1 VTNEPNLAQSPDAG
15 VLHFDVSTGLKRVIG
30 RDLITDDEV
39 AIFELVKNSFD
50 AGAKRVQL
58 RFDGDQLWIVDDGD
72 GMSLKD
78 LTDKWLF
85 VAYSSKNEKNRDFR
99 ERISERKHFAGSKG
113 IGRFSA
119 DRLGSSLVLQSRQR
133 VNAGEGVHQISVN
146 WDDFEADAK
155 QSFETVDIAYTR
167 LDDFTLPIDI
177 ESPPQGTSL
186 VISGTRVEWDR
197 ARLLHL
203 RRSLAKLI
211 NPFGTSTDGFKIVV
225 VAPSELQADAQIQ
238 DSRRNADDAA
248 QDVVNGEVGNFIFST
263 LEEKTTHLH
272 VQLSRSGKFIESTLI
287 DRGELVFR
295 TKEPS
300 PFEELVGSA
309 FSCQLF
315 YLNQSAKATFAR
327 RMGIPS
333 IRFGSVFL
341 FRNGFRVFP
350 IGDDGD
356 DWFGID
362 ARKQQGYARYLGTRD
377 VIGKIDVSGEE
388 EQFKEASSRDQG
400 LVDTPATKQLRELFW
415 EYCLKRLER
424 YVVPVS
430 WVDRGERLSEDLS
443 RLMTDAGRA
452 RVTAVVARLAD
463 SPDVELL
470 EYSKKLISL
479 VNERSGQFE
488 ESLDGLRAIAS
499 KTGDEDLASTLEA
512 AEKRFD
518 ELKAAEAEA
527 LRLAEEEREAK
538 EVAQA
543 EAVAA
548 LELANL
554 TSRELEEERARSLF
568 LTSLT
573 SLDAQNIVNMH
584 HQITIYAG
592 DLKQQIENCIA
603 ATRDTNYT
611 VSDLHSRLEQL
622 AFVNQKILQIA
633 RLATKAN
640 FRLESDSIEADLAAF
655 IEQYGEE
662 AKRFVTNHI
671 RITVENQASPFNR
684 SFRPMEVAIVI
695 DNLINNAGKVGARH
709 INFKLLQVDRD
720 TLEILVRDDGP
731 GFPKNMDD
739 LDRLFEL
746 GFSRTSGSGLGLYHV
761 RQVLGVMGGSIATT
775 RSERGAAFTLRITK

>member
-1 VTNEPNLAQSPDAG
+1 VTIRQKSPKAPDSQ

-50 AGAKRVQL
+50 AGATKVQL
-58 RFDGDQLWIVDDGD
+58 RFEGDQIWVVDDGD
-72 GMSLKD
+72 GMSLQD

-85 VAYSSKNEKNRDFR
+85 VAYSSKNEKNKDFR
-99 ERISERKHFAGSKG
+99 EQISGRKHFAGSKG

-119 DRLGSSLVLQSRQR
+119 DRLGSALVLQSKQPS
-133 VNAGEGVHQISVN
+133 NNGVHQISVN

-155 QSFETVDIAYTR
+155 QSFEAVGINYQ
-167 LDDFTLPIDI
+167 LLEDFTLPIDLDVP
-177 ESPPQGTSL
+177 EHGTAL
-186 VISGTRVEWDR
+186 VISETRVEWDR
-197 ARLLHL
+197 GRLLHL

-211 NPFGTSTDGFKIVV
+211 NPFGPSTDGFKIYI
-225 VAPSELQADAQIQ
+225 VAPAELAADSDTWSKRSSE
-238 DSRRNADDAA
+238 DSARDD
-248 QDVVNGEVGNFIFST
+248 VNGEVGNFIFAT
-263 LEEKTTHLH
+263 LEEKTTHLN
-272 VQLSRSGKFIESTLI
+272 VKLSRNGKFIESALV

-295 TKEPS
+295 TREPN
-300 PFEELVGSA
+300 PYDELIGCA
-309 FSCQLF
+309 FTCQLF
-315 YLNQSAKATFAR
+315 YLNQSAKMTFAR

-333 IRFGSVFL
+333 LRFGSVFL

-350 IGDDGD
+350 IGEDGD

-377 VIGKIDVSGEE
+377 VIGKIDVAGEE
-388 EQFKEASSRDQG
+388 EQFKEASSRNQG
-400 LVDTPATKQLRELFW
+400 LVDTKATAELRELFW

-452 RVTAVVARLAD
+452 RVTDVVSKLVD

-470 EYSKKLISL
+470 EYSKKLVTL
-479 VNERSGQFE
+479 VNERSEQFE
-488 ESLDGLRAIAS
+488 ASLDGLRSIAS
-499 KTGDEDLASTLEA
+499 KTGDNDLFDSLDA
-512 AEKRFD
+512 AEKRFA
-518 ELKAAEAEA
+518 ELKSAEADA
-527 LRLAEEEREAK
+527 LRLAEEERQAK
-538 EVAQA
+538 EAAQA
-543 EAVAA
+543 EALAA
-548 LELANL
+548 LDLADK
-554 TSRELEEERARSLF
+554 TTRELEEERARSLL

-573 SLDAQNIVNMH
+573 SLDSQNIINMH

-603 ATRDTNYT
+603 ATRDQHFTT
-611 VSDLHSRLEQL
+611 SDLHSRLEQL

-640 FRLESDSIEADLAAF
+640 FRLQSDSIDADLAAYV
-655 IEQYGEE
+655 EQYVRE
-662 AKRFVTNHI
+662 AVRFVTRRI
-671 RITVENQASPFNR
+671 RITVDNNSAAFVR
-684 SFRPMEVAIVI
+684 RFRPMEIAIVI
-695 DNLINNAGKVGARH
+695 DNLIDNAGKAGAHH
-709 INFKLLQVDRD
+709 IDFKLAQPSRD

-731 GFPKNMDD
+731 GLPQTLEDP
-739 LDRLFEL
+739 DRIFDL

-761 RQVLGVMGGSIATT
+761 RQVLGDMGGSIAIL
-775 RSERGAAFTLRITK
+775 RSERGAAFAMRITK